1 MIFDPLEKAIADIK
15 AGKMI
20 ILVDDADREN
30 EGDLCCAAEKVT
42 PEIINF
48 MAKHGRG
55 LICLSITSE
64 VNTRL
69 GLWPMT
75 AQNTSNYGTNFTVSI
90 EAAKGVTT
98 GISAADRAHTILTA
112 IDEKATAQ
120 SASMLRHKVNYFR
133 RYFFRCTTEISFV
146 FSISIIYQ
154 NNHLSSL
161 NIGYGFF

>member
-90 EAAKGVTT
+90 LKA
-98 GISAADRAHTILTA
+98 SQNWSTITL
-112 IDEKATAQ
+112 Q
-120 SASMLRHKVNYFR
+120 R
-133 RYFFRCTTEISFV
+133 
-146 FSISIIYQ
+146 
-154 NNHLSSL
+154 
-161 NIGYGFF
+161 

>member
-1 MIFDPLEKAIADIK
+1 MIFDSLEKAIDDIK

-75 AQNTSNYGTNFTVSI
+75 AQISQITPAGFK
-90 EAAKGVTT
+90 AAILRNVYRSFGLSR
-98 GISAADRAHTILTA
+98 SA
-112 IDEKATAQ
+112 
-120 SASMLRHKVNYFR
+120 
-133 RYFFRCTTEISFV
+133 
-146 FSISIIYQ
+146 
-154 NNHLSSL
+154 
-161 NIGYGFF
+161 